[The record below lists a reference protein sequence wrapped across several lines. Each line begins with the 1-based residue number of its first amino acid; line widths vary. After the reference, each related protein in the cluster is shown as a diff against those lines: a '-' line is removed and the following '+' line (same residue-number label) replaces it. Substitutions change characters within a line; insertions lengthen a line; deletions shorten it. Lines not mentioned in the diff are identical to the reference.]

1 MTLKHNFTLE
11 NIKPFQKKV
20 LIHRICLFQLLKAWH
35 KDPSTANYD
44 LTDLIEELQIWV
56 DEGFVETE
64 IWSTL
69 EKRLNPT
76 LLPISTGKVKQMKE
90 AQQCATQD
98 QGESQTT
105 ASFAQV

>member
-1 MTLKHNFTLE
+1 ME
-11 NIKPFQKKV
+11 I
-20 LIHRICLFQLLKAWH
+20 IICLFQLLKAWH
-35 KDPSTANYD
+35 KDPLIANYD
-44 LTDLIEELQIWV
+44 VTNLIEELQIWV
-56 DEGFVETE
+56 DEDFVETE

-69 EKRLNPT
+69 EKRLNTT

-90 AQQCATQD
+90 VQQCVTQD